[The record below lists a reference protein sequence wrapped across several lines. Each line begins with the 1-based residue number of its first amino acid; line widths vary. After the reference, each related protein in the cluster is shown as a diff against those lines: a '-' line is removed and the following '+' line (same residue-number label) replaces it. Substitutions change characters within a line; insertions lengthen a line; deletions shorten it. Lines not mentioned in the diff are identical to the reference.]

1 MNKNYKLLIGIGA
14 LAALYFVF
22 KKKGTTAKSTSADKS
37 GDSTIKSAKVE
48 GGTMSIDEKELL
60 DNVKRKSEI
69 KAGDSPK
76 VIAIK
81 KFAVDVF
88 SNQPKSPE
96 EFLARASKAGLSQA
110 DLQSPEA
117 QKIMNPFASFE
128 DGVSSRAELRKEYGL
143 SVADDKKLF
152 LEMKKAKKSFEKD
165 GISGKELLTR
175 LFKHL
180 KKFAKNNELNFD
192 AFRKVQAEVT
202 RQKMSTRVRK
212 KKRYQNY
219 AGELES
225 RIGDSRIKPTSV
237 SGLSVAK
244 RASNYG
250 TAQRPTRP
258 LMGKKRGQPIETS
271 EKMSNSLDFDGNDD
285 VQSSIM

>member
-22 KKKGTTAKSTSADKS
+22 KKKGTTAKSTSTDKAES
-37 GDSTIKSAKVE
+37 STIKSAKVE

-128 DGVSSRAELRKEYGL
+128 DGK
-143 SVADDKKLF
+143 
-152 LEMKKAKKSFEKD
+152 
-165 GISGKELLTR
+165 T
-175 LFKHL
+175 
-180 KKFAKNNELNFD
+180 
-192 AFRKVQAEVT
+192 
-202 RQKMSTRVRK
+202 
-212 KKRYQNY
+212 
-219 AGELES
+219 
-225 RIGDSRIKPTSV
+225 RIKPSSV
-237 SGLSVAK
+237 SGLSVSK
-244 RASNYG
+244 RPRNYG
-250 TAQRPTRP
+250 TAQRPTRA
-258 LMGKKRGQPIETS
+258 LMGKKRTS
-271 EKMSNSLDFDGNDD
+271 DGMDFDGNDD